1 MIKKYGIW
9 YTIKYYNLIF
19 HTLFALTLYFIKDH
33 VFELFCMFT
42 QITEQNTIF
51 YNFCKLIIPIFF
63 IAIWLFNFFTSIREK
78 AYKYKTDRDFG
89 YDSSHYKRTYNELV
103 EYFQDA
109 DPMKMDIAS
118 LPTMSWKESSGLIF
132 GKKGTKLISYEPN
145 KNGICVMVWGAP
157 GDGKTTST
165 IITSCRQFGLKKNDA
180 GNFIQNGAVMVTDLK
195 GDIYEAN
202 KKYRHIKRFSTIHWQ
217 ESAHYDPLVDVRKMQ
232 NLSERAIFLE
242 NLAITIIPEDGGA
255 DSKYFV
261 DGARDFFTGISLYL
275 LNQNNNISFPVII
288 EEIVIGNYSKWV
300 LEIMESEDKS
310 AQAYTNHFY
319 GENEKN
325 VSGTYSK
332 LVSSARLFS
341 TDIMKTLLTNDDN
354 VISPADLEN
363 CIDIYIQVDPNQIT
377 LMAPVIAMLYQAF
390 MSAMLYRKEGQDPP
404 IAFVLDEFGQIPAM
418 PVIAQSAALMRA
430 YNCSLLFS
438 CQSLA
443 MLEKHY
449 GVAGRKL
456 LMDCVKVN
464 CFLSIMDPDTR
475 DWASR
480 LIGTR
485 KVLKISNSEQQTQDG
500 TTGRSVS
507 EARERIFEPETFG
520 DLPNTDELIIYYKGK
535 YIKAEKTYYFK

>member
-1 MIKKYGIW
+1 MIKKYGIL
-9 YTIKYYNLIF
+9 YFLKYYNFLA
-19 HTLFALTLYFIKDH
+19 HALFAVALYLSRNY
-33 VFELFCMFT
+33 VFTFFCTIT
-42 QITEQNTIF
+42 QITERNQLF
-51 YNFCKLIIPIFF
+51 YKAYQLLVPVLLF
-63 IAIWLFNFFTSIREK
+63 AIWFMVFFTSIRSK
-78 AYKYKTDRDFG
+78 LYKYKTGRSFG
-89 YDSSHYKRTYNELV
+89 YDSSHYKRSYHELV

-109 DPMKMDIAS
+109 DPMKMDIEA

-132 GKKGTKLISYEPN
+132 GKKGNKLISYEPN
-145 KNGICVMVWGAP
+145 KNGICAMVWGAP

-165 IITSCRQFGLKKNDA
+165 IITSCRQFGLKKNAA
-180 GNFIQNGAVMVTDLK
+180 GKFVQKGAVMVTDLK

-202 KKYRHIKRFSTIHWQ
+202 KKFRRIKRFSTIHWQ
-217 ESAHYDPLVDVRKMQ
+217 ESAHYDPLVDARKMKPQ
-232 NLSERAIFLE
+232 ERAIFLE
-242 NLAITIIPEDGGA
+242 NLAITIIPEEGGA

-261 DGARDFFTGISLYL
+261 DGARDFFTGICLYL
-275 LNQNNNISFPVII
+275 LNQDNTISFPNII
-288 EEIVIGNYSKWV
+288 EEIVVGNYSKWV
-300 LEIMESEDKS
+300 LEIMKSEDKY

-332 LVSSARLFS
+332 LVSSARLFG

-354 VISPADLEN
+354 VISPVDLEN
-363 CIDIYIQVDPNQIT
+363 YIDIYIQIDPNQIT
-377 LMAPVIAMLYQAF
+377 LMAPVIAMIYQAF
-390 MSAMLYRKEGQDPP
+390 MSAMLYRKEGQEPP

-418 PVIAQSAALMRA
+418 PVIASSAALMRA

-443 MLEKHY
+443 MIEKHY
-449 GVAGRKL
+449 GLAGRKL

-464 CFLSIMDPDTR
+464 CFLSVMDPDTR

-485 KVLKISNSEQQTQDG
+485 KVLKISNSEQQTQNG
-500 TTGRSVS
+500 TVGRSVS
-507 EARERIFEPETFG
+507 ETREKIFEPESFG
-520 DLPNTDELIIYYKGK
+520 DLPNTDELVIYYKGK

>member
-1 MIKKYGIW
+1 MVKKHGFW
-9 YTIKYYNLIF
+9 YFVKYYNLLIY
-19 HTLFALTLYFIKDH
+19 LAFAIVLYLVKDY
-33 VFELFCMFT
+33 VFLLFCQLT
-42 QITEQNTIF
+42 QVTSERSIF
-51 YNFCKLIIPIFF
+51 YKIYELLVPIALAALWFFIFF
-63 IAIWLFNFFTSIREK
+63 YNTREK
-78 AYKYKTDRDFG
+78 AYRYKTGRSFG
-89 YDSSHYKRTYNELV
+89 YDSGHYHRTYSELV

-109 DPMKMDIAS
+109 DPMHMDIDS
-118 LPTMSWKESSGLIF
+118 LPTMKWQDSSGLIF
-132 GKKGTKLISYEPN
+132 GKIKGKLISFEPQ
-145 KNGICVMVWGAP
+145 KNGICAMVWGAP

-165 IITSCRQFGLKKNDA
+165 IITSCRQFGLRKTSSGKLV
-180 GNFIQNGAVMVTDLK
+180 QKGAVMVTDLK

-202 KKYRHIKRFSTIHWQ
+202 KKYRRIKRFSTIHWQ
-217 ESAHYDPLVDVRKMQ
+217 ESAHYDPLVDARKMKP
-232 NLSERAIFLE
+232 NERAIFLE
-242 NLAITIIPEDGGA
+242 NLAITIIPEDGSA

-261 DGARDFFTGISLYL
+261 DGARDFFTGIALYL
-275 LNQNNNISFPVII
+275 LNKDNTISFPDII
-288 EEIVIGNYSKWV
+288 EQVVIGNYSKWV
-300 LEIMESEDKS
+300 LEIMQSQDKS

-332 LVSSARLFS
+332 LVSCARLFA
-341 TDIMKTLLTNDDN
+341 TDIMKILLTNDEN

-363 CIDIYIQVDPNQIT
+363 CIDIYIQIDPNQIT
-377 LMAPVIAMLYQAF
+377 LMAPVIAMLY
-390 MSAMLYRKEGQDPP
+390 RKEGQEPP
-404 IAFVLDEFGQIPAM
+404 IAFVMDEFGQIPAM

-443 MLEKHY
+443 MIEKHY

-456 LMDCVKVN
+456 LMDCVKIN

-485 KVLKISNSEQQTQDG
+485 KVLKISNSEQQTQNG
-500 TTGRSVS
+500 TSGRSVT
-507 EARERIFEPETFG
+507 EAREKVFEPEEFG
-520 DLPNTDELIIYYKGK
+520 DLPNTDELVIYYKGK

>member
-1 MIKKYGIW
+1 MVKKYGLW
-9 YTIKYYNLIF
+9 YAVKYYNLIF
-19 HTLFALTLYFIKDH
+19 HAIFALVLYLIRDYAFD
-33 VFELFCMFT
+33 FFCMIT
-42 QITEQNTIF
+42 QVTERDRIF
-51 YNFCKLIIPIFF
+51 YKLYGITVPILL
-63 IAIWLFNFFTSIREK
+63 IAIWVIIFFVSTREK
-78 AYKYKTDRDFG
+78 AYRYKTGRSFG
-89 YDSSHYKRTYNELV
+89 YDSSHYKRTYHELV

-109 DPMKMDIAS
+109 DPMKMDIVA

-132 GKKGTKLISYEPN
+132 GKKGNKLISYEPN
-145 KNGICVMVWGAP
+145 KNGICAMVWGAP

-165 IITSCRQFGLKKNDA
+165 IITSCRQFGLKKNAA
-180 GNFIQNGAVMVTDLK
+180 GKWVQKGAVMVTDLK

-202 KKYRHIKRFSTIHWQ
+202 KKYRRIKRFSTIHWQ
-217 ESAHYDPLVDVRKMQ
+217 ESAHYDPLVDVRKMK
-232 NLSERAIFLE
+232 NPSERAIFLE
-242 NLAITIIPEDGGA
+242 NLAITIIPEEQGA

-275 LNQNNNISFPVII
+275 LNQDSNISFPAII

-300 LEIMESEDKS
+300 LEIMKSEDKS

-332 LVSSARLFS
+332 LVSSARLFG

-485 KVLKISNSEQQTQDG
+485 KVLKISNSEQQTQNG
-500 TTGRSVS
+500 TVGRSVS
-507 EARERIFEPETFG
+507 EAREKIFEPEAFG
-520 DLPNTDELIIYYKGK
+520 DLPNTDELVIYYKGK
-535 YIKAEKTYYFK
+535 YVKAEKTYYFK

>member
-1 MIKKYGIW
+1 
-9 YTIKYYNLIF
+9 
-19 HTLFALTLYFIKDH
+19 
-33 VFELFCMFT
+33 
-42 QITEQNTIF
+42 
-51 YNFCKLIIPIFF
+51 
-63 IAIWLFNFFTSIREK
+63 
-78 AYKYKTDRDFG
+78 
-89 YDSSHYKRTYNELV
+89 
-103 EYFQDA
+103 
-109 DPMKMDIAS
+109 MDIES
-118 LPTMSWKESSGLIF
+118 LPTMKWQDSSGLIF
-132 GKKGTKLISYEPN
+132 GKIKGKLISFEPQ
-145 KNGICVMVWGAP
+145 KNGICAMVWGAP

-165 IITSCRQFGLKKNDA
+165 IITSCRQFGLRKTSSGKLV
-180 GNFIQNGAVMVTDLK
+180 QKGAVMVTDLK

-202 KKYRHIKRFSTIHWQ
+202 KKYRRIKRFSTIHWQ
-217 ESAHYDPLVDVRKMQ
+217 ESAHYDPLVDARKMKP
-232 NLSERAIFLE
+232 NERAIFLE
-242 NLAITIIPEDGGA
+242 NLAITIIPEDGSA

-261 DGARDFFTGISLYL
+261 DGARDFFTGIALYL
-275 LNQNNNISFPVII
+275 LNKDNTISFPDII
-288 EEIVIGNYSKWV
+288 EQVVIGNYSKWV
-300 LEIMESEDKS
+300 LEIMQSQDKS

-332 LVSSARLFS
+332 LVSCARLLA
-341 TDIMKTLLTNDDN
+341 TDIMKILLTNDEN

-363 CIDIYIQVDPNQIT
+363 CIDIYIQIDPNQIT
-377 LMAPVIAMLYQAF
+377 LMAPVIAMLYQSF
-390 MSAMLYRKEGQDPP
+390 MSAMLYRKEGQEPP
-404 IAFVLDEFGQIPAM
+404 IAFVMDEFGQIPAM

-443 MLEKHY
+443 MIEKHY

-485 KVLKISNSEQQTQDG
+485 KVLKISNSEQQTQNG
-500 TTGRSVS
+500 TSGRSVT
-507 EARERIFEPETFG
+507 EAREKVFEPEEFG
-520 DLPNTDELIIYYKGK
+520 DLPNTDELVIYYKGK